1 MVNKN
6 KRKEVESKGLY
17 TELHMPYVST
27 EFILEVVKKTQ
38 KNIMFLPDI
47 FFCAFAL

>member
-6 KRKEVESKGLY
+6 KRKEMESKELD
-17 TELHMPYVST
+17 TELHMPYVSK
-27 EFILEVVKKTQ
+27 EFILEAYKKAQ

-47 FFCAFAL
+47 FFCAFEL